1 MNTRISSAI
10 ETSVYV
16 LVTVMTPRYSTAD
29 PYSFLHPSR
38 QTPLRRNRERGPP
51 DPADRVWTLGIDR
64 SLRIRTS
71 P

>member
-38 QTPLRRNRERGPP
+38 QTPLRRNRSGGRPTRLIEFGRLALIEVCG
-51 DPADRVWTLGIDR
+51 
-64 SLRIRTS
+64 
-71 P
+71 